1 MLVGAPLSFSIS
13 GQHSGSNISRQ
24 ICTINSWQSRTRINK
39 VHLQVGMPKG
49 PKGYKGDSET
59 MEAVALNRPPP
70 STPLSGVPSG
80 AMNSTRNVSR
90 RPCSSSKPTV
100 WPACAI
106 AFSAAELSFHA
117 SHLQRQLYH
126 PQQGN
131 FDESDVSPWP
141 GSTADSVAEWQHFRV
156 LQSSDSVLGRGAPRT
171 TVRTPLFLIDTQ
183 TADGVAS

>member
-1 MLVGAPLSFSIS
+1 MLVRAPLLFSIS

-141 GSTADSVAEWQHFRV
+141 GSTVRQCSRMATLSGSAVFR
-156 LQSSDSVLGRGAPRT
+156 LSSRQRGPKDHGT
-171 TVRTPLFLIDTQ
+171 H
-183 TADGVAS
+183 ASLPD